1 MVEKIQ
7 KDRAGGNPTT
17 QHYGLEYI
25 KNIKENN
32 NMTDIWHKQNPQK
45 KEYTYVNNLAYFKS
59 RIDRFYLTSELENN
73 YKIKTQI
80 IQNYLSDHCMITL
93 NFYPKHEK
101 KRGPSYWKLTSSIL
115 QNKDYKN
122 KITSFWHKWQQKK
135 QKYRDLTIWWDNG
148 KKFIQSITKD
158 FCTKLKETEKEHL
171 HQLRTELQTLQI
183 QKNKDQIKIN
193 TIEGEIEQIE
203 SYQHKSAM
211 VRSRTKLIENEKK
224 PTKLFYAVDKQ
235 NQNKKT
241 ITKLKNKNRE
251 LKTKDEEILKI
262 AQEFYSDLY
271 KKAEINKKEQE
282 NLIKN
287 TIKNIKQLAPQSN
300 KPKEK

>member
-1 MVEKIQ
+1 MVQNIQ
-7 KDRAGGNPTT
+7 KDTAGRNPTT

-25 KNIKENN
+25 ENIKENN
-32 NMTDIWHKQNPQK
+32 NMTDIWRKQNPQK
-45 KEYTYVNNLAYFKS
+45 KEYTYFNNLADFKS

-80 IQNYLSDHCMITL
+80 IQNYLSDHRMITL

-101 KRGPSYWKLTSSIL
+101 KRGPSYWKLNSSIL

-122 KITSFWHKWQQKK
+122 KITSFWHEWQQKK

-148 KKFIQSITKD
+148 KKFIQGITKD

-193 TIEGEIEQIE
+193 TIEGEIEEIE
-203 SYQHKSAM
+203 SYQRKGAM
-211 VRSRTKLIENEKK
+211 VRSRTKLIENEEK
-224 PTKLFYAVDKQ
+224 PTKFFYAAEKQ

-241 ITKLKNKNRE
+241 ITKLKN
-251 LKTKDEEILKI
+251 
-262 AQEFYSDLY
+262 
-271 KKAEINKKEQE
+271 
-282 NLIKN
+282 
-287 TIKNIKQLAPQSN
+287 
-300 KPKEK
+300 